1 MSFFF
6 ENFHV
11 FIFDYDGAL
20 LLHGL
25 FFPLDC
31 GEQGLPSS
39 WGAWAS
45 CCSGFSS
52 HGAWALERAGFSS
65 CGTQT

>member
-45 CCSGFSS
+45 RCIGSLLME
-52 HGAWALERAGFSS
+52 HGL
-65 CGTQT
+65 